1 MTLVTFLTPINLLS
15 RLFPA
20 LAASPPTPTTIRLP
34 DLVSHCKFD
43 LHIDRS
49 HKRVSVES
57 MGWLFDGDP
66 DLDEPS
72 RRAFHGVKA
81 GKLAAMCYPN
91 VGYPQ
96 LRACTDFLNW
106 LIHLDNLSDD
116 MTDRSIENV
125 AEVVMN
131 SLHQPYTYHSP
142 GRLSR
147 MTTDIGG
154 RIIQTASPGTV
165 QRFLEGMDLF
175 FRAVQQQARDRASGI
190 LPSVET
196 YVALRRDTSGCK
208 PCVAL
213 IEYAHHLHIPDD
225 VMGHPIL
232 QRLTEGANDV
242 VTWVNDIVS
251 YDVEQ
256 SKGHTHNLINIVMQE
271 HGLTVQDA
279 INMTGDFCDRAMD
292 QFLLDR
298 ANLPSW
304 GPVIDAEVRVYVS
317 GLEDWMVG
325 SLHWSYETERY
336 FGKAGQRIKKTGI
349 LTLRP
354 KVT

>member
-15 RLFPA
+15 RVFPA
-20 LAASPPTPTTIRLP
+20 LAASPPTPITIRLP
-34 DLVSHCKFD
+34 DLVSRCKFD

-96 LRACTDFLNW
+96 LRVCTDFLNW
-106 LIHLDNLSDD
+106 LFHLDNLSDD
-116 MTDRSIENV
+116 MTDRSIEKV

-131 SLHQPYTYHSP
+131 SLHQPHTYRSP

-147 MTTDIGG
+147 MTTELVIGG
-154 RIIQTASPGTV
+154 RVIQTASPGTV

-175 FRAVQQQARDRASGI
+175 FQAVQQQARDRASGI

-208 PCVAL
+208 PC
-213 IEYAHHLHIPDD
+213 
-225 VMGHPIL
+225 
-232 QRLTEGANDV
+232 RLTEAANDV

-279 INMTGDFCDRAMD
+279 INMAGDFCDRAMD

-304 GPVIDAEVRVYVS
+304 GPVIDAEVHVYVS

-325 SLHWSYETERY
+325 SLYWSYETERY

-354 KVT
+354 KLT